1 MGSQKR
7 QPGFLIAQMI
17 APVRHFVAPVRKET
31 DLRTDCPDCLS
42 DPQGVCDECA
52 FANDVIGV
60 GSGAG
65 IPSSRRIDATTR
77 GVQIGARGFPRDP
90 VASLSSVARVADDSR
105 HVPTDRRRGRGE
117 QRP

>member
-65 IPSSRRIDATTR
+65 IPWPMTPAMCRPTEEEEEENND
-77 GVQIGARGFPRDP
+77 RD
-90 VASLSSVARVADDSR
+90 
-105 HVPTDRRRGRGE
+105 
-117 QRP
+117 